1 MPKKVFRSLDLYSK
15 EHCDYRLIGNSSTGS
30 DFEGPPFSVMGAGR
44 SITGAFFGKDTRV
57 LQLESHN
64 PRISLDQL
72 KHQVRVC
79 ASATIGEVYN
89 ELIKNGFFLTALPSY
104 PGVTVGGCIAANV
117 HGQNHYCEGCFGE
130 NVLSLS
136 IMHPEFGLK
145 TASPT
150 TNRNLFD
157 LTIGGFGLSG
167 VITEVTLRVVPL
179 QTDMLQVSLQQFHSL
194 AQSYELMMNEKEK
207 YDYFHGW
214 ADLTN
219 LSRHGERGFLLCA
232 QFMKGEKFSEA
243 KEISEGLR
251 TSHLRWKP
259 RIFTGSLLKWINEF
273 YFRSNTYRPHT
284 ERVLADF
291 IFPSKNRLWYFSMFG
306 QLGIIEHQVLIPHA
320 SVRPYIAELK
330 ATLLE
335 KKPFVSLC
343 HMKLFKGQRKLL
355 NFDGDGF
362 CLAMHFRSD
371 RTSLDTLVRLD
382 EINVNYGCITNII
395 KDSRVPASVLRRQY
409 SEYDEFLERIVQYDP
424 HRTFQNTISQKIF
437 SEGNV

>member
-15 EHCDYRLIGNSSTGS
+15 EHCDYRLIGSSSTGS

-145 TASPT
+145 TVSPT

-167 VITEVTLRVVPL
+167 VITEATLRVVPL
-179 QTDMLQVSLQQFHSL
+179 QTDMLQVSLQKFHSL

-207 YDYFHGW
+207 
-214 ADLTN
+214 
-219 LSRHGERGFLLCA
+219 
-232 QFMKGEKFSEA
+232 
-243 KEISEGLR
+243 
-251 TSHLRWKP
+251 
-259 RIFTGSLLKWINEF
+259 
-273 YFRSNTYRPHT
+273 
-284 ERVLADF
+284 
-291 IFPSKNRLWYFSMFG
+291 
-306 QLGIIEHQVLIPHA
+306 
-320 SVRPYIAELK
+320 
-330 ATLLE
+330 
-335 KKPFVSLC
+335 
-343 HMKLFKGQRKLL
+343 
-355 NFDGDGF
+355 
-362 CLAMHFRSD
+362 
-371 RTSLDTLVRLD
+371 
-382 EINVNYGCITNII
+382 
-395 KDSRVPASVLRRQY
+395 
-409 SEYDEFLERIVQYDP
+409 
-424 HRTFQNTISQKIF
+424 
-437 SEGNV
+437 